1 MSSLN
6 AWAQRFS
13 VIRDQIRCLII
24 VWFFYNPACKCFPQ
38 FSLVCIVW
46 LLISSFLKPF
56 HSKSPRFR
64 RLITNHHFYVRVI
77 LCFGFYV
84 AFTDLWPF
92 VGRALLTLSVFHVCA
107 LVKLHVWGQHPAL
120 LGISRLYLT
129 DHSLI
134 CVCLEGTES
143 SAQLLWVLKP
153 FPPETS
159 FYQKTTQSAQKHW
172 FNTVFIHVFKHSET
186 FYHKDK
192 VEASPPPQPLI
203 TLR

>member
-24 VWFFYNPACKCFPQ
+24 VWFFSNPACKCFPH

-46 LLISSFLKPF
+46 LLISSFLKLF

-120 LGISRLYLT
+120 LGISRLYLIDLRLPGRNIQLST
-129 DHSLI
+129 ASLSFKNFSSWNFLL
-134 CVCLEGTES
+134 LEN
-143 SAQLLWVLKP
+143 
-153 FPPETS
+153 
-159 FYQKTTQSAQKHW
+159 
-172 FNTVFIHVFKHSET
+172 NTVST
-186 FYHKDK
+186 
-192 VEASPPPQPLI
+192 QTLI
-203 TLR
+203 